1 MSLQEYR
8 ALEEFEGL
16 RIEWVNGEAIVFM
29 PPLWRHIQ
37 VTSFLVGI
45 LQPFV
50 NLLDLGG
57 VYFEHLGVELP
68 GSSSIRLPDVVV
80 VLKDHFHRMQR
91 EGLVG
96 AADFIAEVLSLDSTT
111 RDRRDK
117 YLEYQTA
124 GVAEYLVFDGR
135 EGRFGF
141 WFYRL
146 DQDGRY
152 QLVQPDE
159 RGRYHSEVLPGLW
172 FDPRWFE
179 QDPLPN
185 PLHLL
190 KEIAPDA
197 WRRFV
202 GE

>member
-1 MSLQEYR
+1 MAPRLTSPPLLPGRTFPMSLEEYR

-37 VTSFLVGI
+37 LTSFLVGI

-124 GVAEYLVFDGR
+124 GVAEYLVIDGR

-152 QLVQPDE
+152 QLVRPDE
-159 RGRYHSEVLPGLW
+159 RGRYHSEVLPGL
-172 FDPRWFE
+172 
-179 QDPLPN
+179 
-185 PLHLL
+185 
-190 KEIAPDA
+190 
-197 WRRFV
+197 
-202 GE
+202 